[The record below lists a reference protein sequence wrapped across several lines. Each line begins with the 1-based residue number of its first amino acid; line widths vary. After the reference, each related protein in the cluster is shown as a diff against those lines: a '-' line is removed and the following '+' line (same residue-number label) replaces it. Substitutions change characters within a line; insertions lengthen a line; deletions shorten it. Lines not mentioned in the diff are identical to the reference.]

1 VECLKD
7 QFLVLSFFLLYI
19 NDLPSIVTKENN
31 VVLYADDASFVITN
45 TDRADFNTHINVL
58 FNDINNW
65 FESNLLNLNFTK
77 TYYLEFSPSKRHKP
91 HTLIQHNSKYVSNA
105 TQTNFL
111 GLSLDDTLT
120 WNYHTESLM
129 KKMSAASYALRQVK
143 YTLSTDSLKL
153 IYFAHVQSIMNYG
166 VIFWGNSP
174 SAKKVFILQK
184 KIIRIIANIGMRDS
198 CREIFKNLQ
207 IMTLYSLY
215 AYSIILFVVK
225 NKHLFTV
232 NNEIHKYNTRNNKN
246 LHPAL
251 PNLTKFIKGPC
262 MSGIKAYNHL
272 PQYLKTLDQN
282 SSYFRSSLKCFF
294 YQHPFYTMEEYYEY
308 GANLL

>member
-1 VECLKD
+1 LWSASRINSWSS
-7 QFLVLSFFLLYI
+7 LFFLLYI

-31 VVLYADDASFVITN
+31 IVLYADDASFVITN
-45 TDRADFNTHINVL
+45 TDRVDFNIHINVL

-65 FESNLLNLNFTK
+65 FESNLLNFNFNFTK
-77 TYYLEFSPSKRHKP
+77 TYYLEFSPSKRHNP
-91 HTLIQHNSKYVSNA
+91 HTLIHHNSKYVSNA

-129 KKMSAASYALRQVK
+129 RKMSAASYALRQIK

-153 IYFAHVQSIMNYG
+153 IYFAHVQSIMNYS

-174 SAKKVFILQK
+174 SAKKVFKLQK
-184 KIIRIIANIGMRDS
+184 KIIRIVANIGMPDS
-198 CREIFKNLQ
+198 CGEIFKNLQ

-246 LHPAL
+246 LHPAAL
-251 PNLTKFIKGPC
+251 LGNHGLCIAVCSFTLLMWWLWWVAKGYQFCIQFPLQVKISNLT
-262 MSGIKAYNHL
+262 H
-272 PQYLKTLDQN
+272 QVDVQT
-282 SSYFRSSLKCFF
+282 
-294 YQHPFYTMEEYYEY
+294 
-308 GANLL
+308 